1 TATADNLVAV
11 AGAGT
16 SLSNYSITTTNGSIQ
31 VSPLAITGTAQVN
44 GKVYDGTTVGTG
56 TITLTG
62 LLPADVGSTSASGTF
77 TFANSNAGTKAATV
91 SGVTVNNADYSITV
105 PASAGN
111 ATITAAALTIT
122 GGTTTTTFDNTTHTN
137 TYSITSG
144 ALFGSDAISSV
155 SGLGSG
161 LHANT
166 YIDSALSANGTGLSN
181 YAISYVPGSLTINPA
196 TLSAS
201 VTPTVAT
208 YNGTNI
214 LANATVLSG
223 VISGT
228 TVSGTTSLTLSA
240 TNAGTQTIT
249 NNGTTLSGAN
259 AGDYVIASTSIA
271 NNGGVGAANNQVIPG
286 SGPNNTGS
294 TIVIVPKTLT
304 ITGNTTTPT
313 YNGSAQTNT
322 YVVTGVVGGE
332 TITATGSAQAT
343 NVAQGVVTDSLVPVA
358 GTATALSNYSI
369 TTTNGSI
376 QVTPL
381 AITGTAQV
389 NGKVYDGTTAGTG
402 VITLSGVL
410 SADQASTSASGNYTF
425 VNANAG
431 TQFATVSNTIVNN
444 NNYSI
449 TVPSSA
455 GTATINPAALT
466 ITGNVTTPTYNG
478 NLQTNTY
485 TVAGLV
491 NGEMITASGSA
502 QATHVAQGS
511 ISDNLVPVAGTGSL
525 SNYSITT
532 TNGSIQVSP
541 LAITGSA
548 QVNGK
553 VYNGTTAGTGTIT
566 LTGVLPADVGS
577 TSASGTFTFAN
588 ANAGTKAATVSG
600 VTVNNTDYSVT
611 VAPSAGTATITTA
624 ALTITG
630 STTTTT
636 FDNTTHTN
644 TYSITSGALFGSD
657 AISSVSGLGSGLHAN
672 TYTDS
677 SLSAS
682 GTGLSN
688 YAISYVPGSLTINP
702 ASLTAAVTPNVG
714 TYSGTNVLANN
725 TVLTGVI
732 NGTTVNGSTSLTLS
746 GTNVGTQTIAN
757 NGTTLSGANAG
768 DYVITSSIILN
779 NGGIGAANNQVIPGT
794 GPNNTGS
801 TIVIVPKTLTITGNT
816 TTPTYNGSAQTNTY
830 VVTGLVNGETI
841 TATGAAQA
849 THVSPTATA
858 DNLVAVAGAGTS
870 LSNYSITTTNG
881 SIQVT
886 PLAITGTAQVNG
898 KVYD

>member
-111 ATITAAALTIT
+111 ATITTAALTIT
-122 GGTTTTTFDNTTHTN
+122 GGTTTTSFDNTTHTN

-144 ALFGSDAISSV
+144 ALFGSDVISSV
-155 SGLGSG
+155 NGLGSG

-166 YIDSALSANGTGLSN
+166 YTDSGLSASGTGLSN

-196 TLSAS
+196 TFTAAITPNVATYTGTNVIANTTVLTGAMNGVTITATTSLTTSGINAGIQTIINNGTTLSGANAGDYVITSSTILNNGGIGAANNQVIPGSGPNNSGSTIVIVPKTLTITGNTTTPTYNGSTQTNTYVVTGLVNGETITASGAAQATHVSPTATADNLVAVAGAGTSLSNYSITTTNGSIQVTPLAITGTAQVNGKVYNGTTVGTGTIILTGVLPADVASTTATGTYTFANANAGAAKAATVSGVTINNTDYSVTVAPSAGTATITAAALTISGNTTTGTFDNTTHTNTYSITSGSLFGSDVINSVSGLGGGLHANTYSDSGLSANGTGLS
-201 VTPTVAT
+201 NYTISYVPGSLTINPATLTAAVTPSVAT
-208 YNGTNI
+208 YNGSNV

-228 TVSGTTSLTLSA
+228 TVSGTTSLTVSA

-271 NNGGVGAANNQVIPG
+271 NNGGV
-286 SGPNNTGS
+286 
-294 TIVIVPKTLT
+294 
-304 ITGNTTTPT
+304 
-313 YNGSAQTNT
+313 
-322 YVVTGVVGGE
+322 
-332 TITATGSAQAT
+332 
-343 NVAQGVVTDSLVPVA
+343 
-358 GTATALSNYSI
+358 
-369 TTTNGSI
+369 
-376 QVTPL
+376 
-381 AITGTAQV
+381 
-389 NGKVYDGTTAGTG
+389 
-402 VITLSGVL
+402 
-410 SADQASTSASGNYTF
+410 
-425 VNANAG
+425 
-431 TQFATVSNTIVNN
+431 
-444 NNYSI
+444 
-449 TVPSSA
+449 
-455 GTATINPAALT
+455 
-466 ITGNVTTPTYNG
+466 
-478 NLQTNTY
+478 
-485 TVAGLV
+485 
-491 NGEMITASGSA
+491 
-502 QATHVAQGS
+502 
-511 ISDNLVPVAGTGSL
+511 
-525 SNYSITT
+525 
-532 TNGSIQVSP
+532 
-541 LAITGSA
+541 
-548 QVNGK
+548 
-553 VYNGTTAGTGTIT
+553 
-566 LTGVLPADVGS
+566 
-577 TSASGTFTFAN
+577 
-588 ANAGTKAATVSG
+588 
-600 VTVNNTDYSVT
+600 
-611 VAPSAGTATITTA
+611 
-624 ALTITG
+624 
-630 STTTTT
+630 
-636 FDNTTHTN
+636 
-644 TYSITSGALFGSD
+644 
-657 AISSVSGLGSGLHAN
+657 
-672 TYTDS
+672 
-677 SLSAS
+677 
-682 GTGLSN
+682 
-688 YAISYVPGSLTINP
+688 
-702 ASLTAAVTPNVG
+702 
-714 TYSGTNVLANN
+714 
-725 TVLTGVI
+725 
-732 NGTTVNGSTSLTLS
+732 
-746 GTNVGTQTIAN
+746 
-757 NGTTLSGANAG
+757 
-768 DYVITSSIILN
+768 
-779 NGGIGAANNQVIPGT
+779 GAANNQVIPGT